1 MTPFAKA
8 FGCPPIRVNPSADDT
23 LDADGSIFL
32 TFSQAQAIARTRFVE
47 CRRVAVGLPTDV
59 GPYTVRRCV
68 EEYLDWLDQ
77 NRKSGKDARHKAE
90 ALILPQIGDLE
101 CAKLTT
107 KSLRDWRDAAAE
119 APARLRTKKGKPQR
133 YRDTDGLD
141 PEDVQRRRRATVNR
155 VLTTLKG
162 ALNHAWRDQKIPS
175 DQAWRALS
183 PFKEADAARVR
194 YLTVDEARRLINAA
208 DPVFRNLVRAALLT
222 GCRFGELAG
231 FKVADWSPDSGTVL
245 VRRSKAGK
253 AWHVVLTD
261 EGRDF
266 FAGLA
271 AGRGSGD
278 VLISRADGSRWGTS
292 QQARPMIEACERARL
307 DPPASFHTLRHT
319 YASLTI
325 MAGAP
330 LMVVARNLGHAD
342 TRMVEK
348 HYGHM
353 SASYVADAIRA
364 AVPRFG
370 IETGNVVAMGEA

>member
-1 MTPFAKA
+1 M
-8 FGCPPIRVNPSADDT
+8 
-23 LDADGSIFL
+23 
-32 TFSQAQAIARTRFVE
+32 
-47 CRRVAVGLPTDV
+47 
-59 GPYTVRRCV
+59 
-68 EEYLDWLDQ
+68 
-77 NRKSGKDARHKAE
+77 
-90 ALILPQIGDLE
+90 
-101 CAKLTT
+101 
-107 KSLRDWRDAAAE
+107 
-119 APARLRTKKGKPQR
+119 
-133 YRDTDGLD
+133 
-141 PEDVQRRRRATVNR
+141 
-155 VLTTLKG
+155 LTTLKG

-253 AWHVVLTD
+253 ARHVVLTD

-307 DPPASFHTLRHT
+307 DPPASFHR
-319 YASLTI
+319 SGI
-325 MAGAP
+325 PMRRSRSWR
-330 LMVVARNLGHAD
+330 AR
-342 TRMVEK
+342 R
-348 HYGHM
+348 
-353 SASYVADAIRA
+353 
-364 AVPRFG
+364 
-370 IETGNVVAMGEA
+370 